1 MSTREEELRF
11 FQKFNSCVPARVL
24 EGIDMAQ
31 RGICCVLGY
40 LKNSDGEVLAGDL
53 AKELNVSSA
62 RISALLKK
70 MEKKHFL
77 IRRNASDDA
86 RKTVVE
92 ITPEGIDYI
101 DAETER
107 ILSQIELLIE
117 KVGQKDLDEFI
128 RISYKIRA
136 VLDE

>member
-1 MSTREEELRF
+1 MSIREEGLRYLE
-11 FQKFNSCVPARVL
+11 KINSCVPARVL

-31 RGICCVLGY
+31 RGICCVLAY
-40 LKNSDGEVLAGDL
+40 LKNSDSEVFAGDL

-70 MEKKHFL
+70 MEKKRFI
-77 IRRNASDDA
+77 IRRNSSGDA

-92 ITPEGIDYI
+92 VTPEGIAYI

-136 VLDE
+136 ALDE

>member
-1 MSTREEELRF
+1 MSIREEGMRYLE
-11 FQKFNSCVPARVL
+11 KINSRVPARAL
-24 EGIDMAQ
+24 EGIDMVQ
-31 RGICCVLGY
+31 RGICCVLAY
-40 LKNSDGEVLAGDL
+40 LKNSDGEVVAGDL

-70 MEKKHFL
+70 MEKKRFI
-77 IRRNASDDA
+77 IRRNSSGDA

-117 KVGQKDLDEFI
+117 KVGQRDLDEFI

-136 VLDE
+136 ALDE